1 MTSPESGPSFAKTAS
16 TLLAVAAFVSLPSRA
31 DLVLKDSTYGPG
43 TIIEDTVTHL
53 DWLKLTV
60 TQNRSFDDV
69 SSKFGA
75 GEEFGGFQYGDV
87 LQVGQLFK
95 DGGLPSL
102 VPSNMPE
109 WGSLFSS
116 NPSDVAAVTN
126 LITLFGSTFSDADHP
141 IESIGII
148 GSHDLFGLGPDE
160 IDFAALGVQ
169 TTLACAVVHCAAAEP
184 LSGGTS
190 GPGILD
196 TPFPQS
202 GSFLF
207 ESAPAAVPEPS
218 FTILI
223 GIGLMSIVLRKFLC

>member
-1 MTSPESGPSFAKTAS
+1 MKQLVRTGA
-16 TLLAVAAFVSLPSRA
+16 LLAVVLFIPLSSRA
-31 DLVLKDSTYGPG
+31 DLVLKDSSYGPG

-69 SSKFGA
+69 SSKFGP
-75 GEEFGGFQYGDV
+75 GEEFAGFQYGDV
-87 LQVGQLFK
+87 VQVGQLFK
-95 DGGLPSL
+95 DGGLPSI
-102 VPSNMPE
+102 VPSDMPDF
-109 WGSLFSS
+109 GNINSS
-116 NPSDVAAVTN
+116 QNPSDVAAVTN

-141 IESIGII
+141 IESMGII
-148 GSHDLFGLGPDE
+148 GSHDLIGLGPTVD
-160 IDFAALGVQ
+160 IARLSVQ
-169 TTLACAVVHCAAAEP
+169 TTFICTAMHCATANTFGVEI
-184 LSGGTS
+184 S

-196 TPFPQS
+196 TPFPDS

-223 GIGLMSIVLRKFLC
+223 GIGLMSIALDRKST

>member
-1 MTSPESGPSFAKTAS
+1 MKQLVRTGA
-16 TLLAVAAFVSLPSRA
+16 LLAVVLFIPLSSRA
-31 DLVLKDSTYGPG
+31 DLVLKDSSYGPG

-69 SSKFGA
+69 SSKFGP
-75 GEEFGGFQYGDV
+75 GEEFAGFQYGDV
-87 LQVGQLFK
+87 VQVGQLFK
-95 DGGLPSL
+95 DGGLPSI
-102 VPSNMPE
+102 VPSDTFPFGN
-109 WGSLFSS
+109 LFSS

-148 GSHDLFGLGPDE
+148 GNHDLFGLGPDE
-160 IDFAALGVQ
+160 IDLAALAVQ
-169 TTLACAVVHCAAAEP
+169 TTLACAAVHCAAARP

-190 GPGILD
+190 GPGVLD
-196 TPFPQS
+196 TPLPQA

-207 ESAPAAVPEPS
+207 ESAPAAIPEPS

-223 GIGLMSIVLRKFLC
+223 GIGLMSIVLRRILC